1 MYSNQEAPQLN
12 NSEALSNEL
21 GMPDTKRMGD
31 ALVQHAKLTQQD
43 IARILELQRDKK
55 ILFGEAAK
63 ILGLITEE
71 DLQKVL
77 SEQFNYAYLQDGSH
91 KISPLLI
98 AAHNPFNVEVEQL
111 RSLRSQLSIRWFDQG
126 NKTLAVTSV
135 SSDDNAS
142 QLVANLAIVF
152 SQLNKKTLLID
163 ANLRDAKLHQ
173 LFNIETKM
181 GLANILANRQGQY
194 TLSKIESLPNL
205 TILTAGTAVPNPQEL
220 LSRDSLTT
228 LLVDLEKIYDVILID
243 TSPIHLGQDALTVVI
258 KAKAAII
265 VAKKDTTMVADM
277 QQLSQQLSMTGSK
290 LIGSIFV
297 DA

>member
-1 MYSNQEAPQLN
+1 MDSSQDAPQLN
-12 NSEALSNEL
+12 NTQAQEMLSDTPDAQRMGEALA
-21 GMPDTKRMGD
+21 K
-31 ALVQHAKLTQQD
+31 HAKLTEQD

-63 ILGLITEE
+63 KLGLITED

-77 SEQFNYAYLQDGSH
+77 SEQFNYAYLQAGSH

-98 AAHNPFNVEVEQL
+98 AAHKPFDIEVEQL
-111 RSLRSQLSIRWFDQG
+111 RSLRSQLLLRWFDQG
-126 NKTLAVTSV
+126 NKTLALASV
-135 SSDDNAS
+135 SNDDDAS

-163 ANLRDAKLHQ
+163 ANLRNANQHRFFD
-173 LFNIETKM
+173 IETKM

-194 TLSKIESLPNL
+194 TLSKQESLPNL

-220 LSRDSLTT
+220 LSQNSLAT

-243 TSPIHLGQDALTVVI
+243 TSPIHLGLDVLTVVS

-277 QQLSQQLSMTGSK
+277 QQLSQQLSMTGAK
-290 LIGSIFV
+290 VLGSVFV